1 MKFRYLELEQCT
13 HLPQS
18 IYRPH
23 TLETS
28 QPCKIE
34 IYDITGHKVLTIA
47 TNENSTDMDIAPLH
61 PGLYLI
67 KFTTESGV
75 ASVQKFVKQ

>member
-1 MKFRYLELEQCT
+1 MNWNNVL
-13 HLPQS
+13 
-18 IYRPH
+18 IYPNPSTDH
-23 TLETS
+23 ITLETS

-47 TNENSTDMDIAPLH
+47 TNENSTDMDISPLH

-67 KFTTESGV
+67 KCTTASGV